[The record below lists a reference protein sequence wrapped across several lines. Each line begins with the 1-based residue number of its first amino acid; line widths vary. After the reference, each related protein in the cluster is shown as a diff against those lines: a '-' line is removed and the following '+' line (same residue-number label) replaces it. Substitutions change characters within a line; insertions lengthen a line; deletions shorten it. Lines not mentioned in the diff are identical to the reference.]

1 MLPIEDLERVAGLA
15 GEPHSASA
23 AGVTRGGTRLLTIEN
38 PFAFD
43 DPSWKTEPRTQ
54 WVAPRRIVIVAGV
67 DGDERGARAALG
79 AVDWLK
85 RRAPAPLRGQ
95 WTVSAL
101 PLADP
106 DGTSRTKPFEFPPQ
120 KGFFDDPQQPET
132 RYVWRWA
139 TYQAPDV
146 LLEIRGGDTLQLTSP
161 PPGSLAAAMAGGT
174 ELGTVASM
182 YATARAED
190 GGALLQQVIKQLA
203 APRVSE
209 IHATLAGRASRE
221 PLDIARELATHY
233 PQNPIV
239 SYIPSVSWAN
249 RLRLADLTKD
259 DAITAKVTEEIRP
272 WLSGEKPLFGDRIA
286 LTAVAGTMIY
296 AELAQR
302 GDQSARE
309 LAGQGADAALKLG
322 PNGFE
327 QYGNGWTD
335 DMFMMSTILA
345 RSGRLPGRERD
356 FDHLAATLVSYAGRL
371 QREDGIFVHFGE
383 GRVPWGRGNG
393 FAALG
398 LTEAL
403 TSLPQTHR
411 LRGQVMEIYTKHMN
425 GLRRMQAPDG
435 MWRQVIDEPGA
446 YREESATAMTLTS
459 MARGVRL
466 GWLDKSFRPAIDRAW
481 RALAAHVTSD
491 GSIVDI
497 CTSTGSGKDL
507 RFYLDRAAINGH
519 DDRGGAMALLAST
532 EIAIFRNSAPA
543 TPAPSR

>member
-1 MLPIEDLERVAGLA
+1 MLPIEDVERVAGLA
-15 GEPHSASA
+15 GEPRSVSA
-23 AGVTRGGTRLLTIEN
+23 AGITRAGTRLLTIEN
-38 PFAFD
+38 PAAFEGA
-43 DPSWKTEPRTQ
+43 KQ
-54 WVAPRRIVIVAGV
+54 RRLVMVAGL

-79 AVDWLK
+79 AVEWFK
-85 RRAPAPLRGQ
+85 GRAPAALRNQ
-95 WTVSAL
+95 WVVSVL

-106 DGTSRTKPFEFPPQ
+106 DGTSRTKPFELPPQ
-120 KGFFDDPQQPET
+120 KGFFDDPQQPES

-139 TYQAPDV
+139 TYQSPDV
-146 LLEIRGGDTLQLTSP
+146 LLEIRGGDALQLTTP

-174 ELGTVASM
+174 ELGTVAAM
-182 YATARAED
+182 FATARAVD
-190 GGALLQQVIKQLA
+190 GGALLQQVMKQFSA
-203 APRVSE
+203 SRVSE
-209 IHATLAGRASRE
+209 IHATLAGRASRD
-221 PLDIARELATHY
+221 PLDVARELSTHY

-239 SYIPSVSWAN
+239 SYIPSVAWAN

-259 DAITAKVTEEIRP
+259 DAAQVKVIEEVRP
-272 WLSGEKPLFGDRIA
+272 WLSRERPLFGDRIA

-296 AELAQR
+296 ADLTQR
-302 GDQSARE
+302 GQESARE
-309 LAGQGADAALKLG
+309 LASQGADAALKLG

-327 QYGNGWTD
+327 EYGNGWTD

-345 RSGRLPGRERD
+345 RSGRLAGRERD
-356 FDHLAATLVSYAGRL
+356 LDHLAATLISYAGRL
-371 QREDGIFVHFGE
+371 QREDGIFVHFTE

-403 TSLPQTHR
+403 TSLPPQHR
-411 LRGQVMEIYTKHMN
+411 LRARLLEIYTKQMN

-466 GWLDKSFRPAIDRAW
+466 GWLDKSFRPTIDRAW
-481 RALAAHVTSD
+481 RGLAAHVTSD
-491 GSIVDI
+491 GGIVDI
-497 CTSTGSGKDL
+497 CTGTGSGKDL
-507 RFYLDRAAINGH
+507 RFYLDRAALNGY

-532 EIAIFRNSAPA
+532 EIAIFRSPAPA
-543 TPAPSR
+543 TPATSR